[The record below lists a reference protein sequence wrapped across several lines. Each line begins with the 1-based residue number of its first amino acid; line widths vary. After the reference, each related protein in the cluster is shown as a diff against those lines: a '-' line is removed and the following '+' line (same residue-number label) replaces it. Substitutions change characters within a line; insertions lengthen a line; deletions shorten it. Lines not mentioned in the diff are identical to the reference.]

1 MAADRTLN
9 IFWHFRLPACR
20 ETLPSRFPICTWRTV
35 QTPPSNKW
43 CIEIGLRWNPG
54 DLSQFY
60 LVNFDSIS
68 VNPFISRVS
77 KAGYFDIRRNTVPS
91 VSTSDSF
98 RDVLISGSTRIG
110 FRLYWERNF
119 ACDVGSLPK
128 NNILLAGCSDHR
140 SQRMA
145 ASTFS
150 ATLTLTLVDST

>member
-9 IFWHFRLPACR
+9 IFWHFRLPACP
-20 ETLPSRFPICTWRTV
+20 ETLPSHFPVGAWRTV

-43 CIEIGLRWNPG
+43 CIEIGLGWNPG
-54 DLSQFY
+54 DFSEFY

-77 KAGYFDIRRNTVPS
+77 KNGCFVYSPEYRLS
-91 VSTSDSF
+91 VSTGDSF

-119 ACDVGSLPK
+119 ACDVGSLLK
-128 NNILLAGCSDHR
+128 NVYFACRVFGSSITTYGGVYILC
-140 SQRMA
+140 
-145 ASTFS
+145 
-150 ATLTLTLVDST
+150 